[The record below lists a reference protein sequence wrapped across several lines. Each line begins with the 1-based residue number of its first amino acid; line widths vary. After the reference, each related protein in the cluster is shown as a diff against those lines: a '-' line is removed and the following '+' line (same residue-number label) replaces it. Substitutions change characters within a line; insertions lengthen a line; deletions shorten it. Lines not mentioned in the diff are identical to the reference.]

1 LDSSKN
7 SFYLFKFRA
16 DLGEMYVTGTIKWE
30 IFPFFSFSPV
40 FYFSLFEFGG
50 KFKPFL
56 FWVEVFF
63 FRWGRSSGIITRD
76 YRWATSKCT
85 SAAALR

>member
-1 LDSSKN
+1 
-7 SFYLFKFRA
+7 
-16 DLGEMYVTGTIKWE
+16 MYVTGTIKWE